1 MRQAQLSGVLRY
13 QDIFVN
19 FPRWM
24 DMPLKQIP
32 EALIF
37 LLGFSYPNALPP
49 LLLHPTPELLPQS
62 LTFPHCLLK
71 LCGMEILI
79 ASDSVNISFLATWVT

>member
-1 MRQAQLSGVLRY
+1 VWTSVTCVESTVCRLAMRQAQLSGVLRY

-37 LLGFSYPNALPP
+37 LLGFSYPKC
-49 LLLHPTPELLPQS
+49 T
-62 LTFPHCLLK
+62 
-71 LCGMEILI
+71 
-79 ASDSVNISFLATWVT
+79 ASSAAPSNP